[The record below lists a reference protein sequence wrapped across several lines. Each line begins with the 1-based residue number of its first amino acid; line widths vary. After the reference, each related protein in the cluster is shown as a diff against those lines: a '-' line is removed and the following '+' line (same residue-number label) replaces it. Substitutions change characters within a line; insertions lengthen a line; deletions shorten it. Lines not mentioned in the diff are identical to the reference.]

1 MDQEHFHIWLQRSGG
16 FAGMITEIEIN
27 SKDLDT
33 YEAEQFTTMINRS
46 DIFNLPEPVKN
57 SIIMPDQFQYKI
69 TIQQDGR
76 KRELDLSEENVPDH
90 LRNLITYI
98 LKKGRKK

>member
-16 FAGMITEIEIN
+16 FAGMITEIEID

-33 YEAEQFTTMINRS
+33 YEVEHLKTMINRS
-46 DIFNLPEPVKN
+46 DIFNLAEPVKN
-57 SIIMPDQFQYKI
+57 SSIMPDQFQYKI
-69 TIQQDGR
+69 SMQQDGR
-76 KRELDLSEENVPDH
+76 KRELDLNEENVPDH

>member
-16 FAGMITEIEIN
+16 FAGMITEIEID
-27 SKDLDT
+27 S
-33 YEAEQFTTMINRS
+33 
-46 DIFNLPEPVKN
+46 
-57 SIIMPDQFQYKI
+57 
-69 TIQQDGR
+69 
-76 KRELDLSEENVPDH
+76 RELDLNEENVPDH

>member
-1 MDQEHFHIWLQRSGG
+1 
-16 FAGMITEIEIN
+16 MITEIEIN

-33 YEAEQFTTMINRS
+33 SEEEHLKTMINRS

-57 SIIMPDQFQYKI
+57 SSTMPDQFQYKVS
-69 TIQQDGR
+69 IQQDGR
-76 KRELDLSEENVPDH
+76 KRELNLDEENVPDH

>member
-16 FAGMITEIEIN
+16 FAGMITEIEID

-33 YEAEQFTTMINRS
+33 YEVEHLKTMINRS
-46 DIFNLPEPVKN
+46 DIFNLAEPVTN
-57 SIIMPDQFQYKI
+57 SSIMPDQFQYKI
-69 TIQQDGR
+69 SMQQDGR
-76 KRELDLSEENVPDH
+76 KRELDLNEENVPDH